1 MTGGTYSVLLMRDS
15 EKNLEDQELRVKF
28 GEVMKSPL
36 VIKQDDPLLIEVR
49 ISISEYILSL
59 IH

>member
-1 MTGGTYSVLLMRDS
+1 MTGGTYSVLLMRNS